1 MRIRNQGAGVIS
13 VVSENYV
20 KSDGSIVSYS
30 MVDTLPEYY
39 FATRGYC
46 RTESEPNPL
55 GTTYAQSFFRYRHP
69 TTGELIEGPRFQWSE
84 TYIPQSEVRIA
95 YTDGGKPIGNT
106 VRMIP
111 VGNEEDVVF
120 QPDRGFALDEIKSTC
135 EGISISGGFRVRATL
150 DPCLLEA
157 SFSASATPPS
167 APIIVATD
175 FGDGEIVLSVSVG
188 DDGGTD
194 ITGYEATCTDGTSTY
209 TSTSSS
215 SQITVSGLTN
225 GVAYTCTV
233 TATNSVGTSSAS
245 AATAPITPEEGSTG
259 LPIWLLYQAT
269 Q

>member
-1 MRIRNQGAGVIS
+1 
-13 VVSENYV
+13 
-20 KSDGSIVSYS
+20 
-30 MVDTLPEYY
+30 
-39 FATRGYC
+39 
-46 RTESEPNPL
+46 
-55 GTTYAQSFFRYRHP
+55 
-69 TTGELIEGPRFQWSE
+69 
-84 TYIPQSEVRIA
+84 
-95 YTDGGKPIGNT
+95 
-106 VRMIP
+106 MIP